1 MKSKKSMLRSI
12 LHVNLTMVLLLT
24 ILFVSTSGLYAR
36 QLAGERYNLANT
48 TLAKLNKDFQLEMQ
62 RLNSLLTLC
71 IEDPSIVY
79 TLSDKLDPAFF
90 LDNAQEA
97 SAKLTLMYQS
107 LPYAKTVFLY
117 TRTTQRVVRDNGSL
131 FDEDNFIKLVL
142 NKSDDTSLT
151 NIRDLPDGLY
161 QYSPSRA
168 LYVKNLY
175 RHGYIAVQIDLT
187 NFANINKTLGSNF
200 LGYVIQEDGRC
211 LICNAKLPL
220 SEEQIAQILKK
231 DSDFITIEDTKYYC
245 VSAEMNLYPYTGVVL
260 INNDSL
266 MYPLHYMY
274 MVMGIAFVIL
284 CASLL
289 LLILLNL
296 KVYMPLKRF
305 TSQFNNSND
314 NEISIIENQI
324 HELLLEINSL
334 NQNTEVTERI
344 PERIALYYLLS
355 GGAQLDEDILAS
367 LEEKYPYY
375 MTLALALQKQSGA
388 DDISFAALLEKE
400 LTSRFS
406 LKFISMNKHDFVLV
420 AKPEDKEAILSDLE
434 SLLEEADP
442 STQLFVGIREY
453 CTDIKELHTEYKL
466 ASNCLSASLVTA
478 GKRFC
483 FCENAKPPRRTYLGL
498 EKHNRLF
505 EYARNNAPDSLIQ
518 ELEQIFYPAQ
528 GLSLADFH
536 NYYEEVLSVFE
547 KACAAKKISPPSLSD
562 STFAYNTD
570 YMYQTLCTLA
580 KQLFRSAGE
589 YPADMKMRMEEY
601 ISQHLSEP
609 LTLDTVADAFSI
621 SPVYLSSW
629 FKKNMNINFL
639 TYVSTA
645 RMEHA
650 IRLLCQPNPPRIYEV
665 ATAVG
670 IDNTTTFIRQFKK
683 HTGVTPSQYQK
694 NVVDTV

>member
-367 LEEKYPYY
+367 LEEKYP
-375 MTLALALQKQSGA
+375 
-388 DDISFAALLEKE
+388 
-400 LTSRFS
+400 
-406 LKFISMNKHDFVLV
+406 
-420 AKPEDKEAILSDLE
+420 
-434 SLLEEADP
+434 
-442 STQLFVGIREY
+442 
-453 CTDIKELHTEYKL
+453 
-466 ASNCLSASLVTA
+466 
-478 GKRFC
+478 
-483 FCENAKPPRRTYLGL
+483 
-498 EKHNRLF
+498 
-505 EYARNNAPDSLIQ
+505 
-518 ELEQIFYPAQ
+518 
-528 GLSLADFH
+528 
-536 NYYEEVLSVFE
+536 
-547 KACAAKKISPPSLSD
+547 
-562 STFAYNTD
+562 
-570 YMYQTLCTLA
+570 
-580 KQLFRSAGE
+580 
-589 YPADMKMRMEEY
+589 
-601 ISQHLSEP
+601 
-609 LTLDTVADAFSI
+609 
-621 SPVYLSSW
+621 
-629 FKKNMNINFL
+629 
-639 TYVSTA
+639 
-645 RMEHA
+645 
-650 IRLLCQPNPPRIYEV
+650 
-665 ATAVG
+665 
-670 IDNTTTFIRQFKK
+670 
-683 HTGVTPSQYQK
+683 
-694 NVVDTV
+694 

>member
-12 LHVNLTMVLLLT
+12 LYVNLTMVLVLT

-36 QLAGERYNLANT
+36 QLARERYNLANT

-71 IEDPSIVY
+71 VADPSIVY
-79 TLSDKLDPAFF
+79 ALSDRLDPAFF
-90 LDNAQEA
+90 LDNSQEA

-131 FDEDNFIKLVL
+131 YDEDNFIKLVL
-142 NKSDDTSLT
+142 NKSGDTGLT
-151 NIRDLPDGLY
+151 SIRDLPDGLH
-161 QYSPSRA
+161 QYSASRA

-175 RHGYIAVQIDLT
+175 RHGYIAVQIDLAS
-187 NFANINKTLGSNF
+187 FANINKTIGSNF

-211 LICNAKLPL
+211 LIDNEELPL
-220 SEEQIAQILKK
+220 SEEQISQILKG
-231 DSDFITIEDTKYYC
+231 DSDFVTVEDTNYYC

-284 CASLL
+284 CASSL
-289 LLILLNL
+289 LLIFLNL

-305 TSQFNNSND
+305 TSQFSNSND

-334 NQNTEVTERI
+334 NQNAEATERI

-375 MTLALALQKQSGA
+375 MTIALALQKQSGA
-388 DDISFAALLEKE
+388 EDIPFAALLEKE
-400 LTSRFS
+400 LTGRFS
-406 LKFISMNKHDFVLV
+406 LKFISMTKYDFALV
-420 AKPEDKEAILSDLE
+420 AKPEDKEAILAALE
-434 SLLEEADP
+434 ALLEEADP
-442 STQLFVGIREY
+442 STQLFAGIREY

-466 ASNCLSASLVTA
+466 AFGCLSASLVTA

-483 FCENAKPPRRTYLGL
+483 FCENAKPPRKTYLGL

-547 KACAAKKISPPSLSD
+547 KACAAKKLSPPSLSD
-562 STFAYNTD
+562 SAFAYNTD
-570 YMYQTLCTLA
+570 YMNQTLCTLA
-580 KQLFRSAGE
+580 KQLFRSAGKQ
-589 YPADMKMRMEEY
+589 PADMKKRMEEY
-601 ISQHLSEP
+601 IFQHLSEP

-629 FKKNMNINFL
+629 FKKNMNVNFL

-645 RMEHA
+645 KMEHA
-650 IRLLCQPNPPRIYEV
+650 IKLLCQPNPPKIYEV

-694 NVVDTV
+694 NAVDTV